1 MSSKR
6 VVAVLGATGVQGGSI
21 VRHLS
26 TQPEY
31 DIRAIT
37 RNPLGEAAKQ
47 LSALPNV
54 SVVKAHFGDP
64 ASLVAAFEGVEA
76 VYALTNFYDP
86 ENQANPL
93 QELEQG
99 IALADAAKEAGVQF
113 FIWST
118 VPSALL
124 RMKGKFQSTRLVE
137 NKFYVSAYLKQ
148 IELPHIDLYL
158 GFYYDNWI
166 NFGLLSL
173 ASDGTIEILQPILQP
188 ETKIGMVWTA
198 RDLGPTVDTVLKNY
212 RTAPRLL
219 NENIYCVGGYHST
232 ADFARELQKQ
242 TGKTVR
248 VVGGPTTG
256 FQDLD
261 TMYEYYNRH
270 SVYSEFTLPKKEAL
284 ELGIKFHT
292 LEDYVREV
300 AVPYV
305 HKLGQAQ

>member
-6 VVAVLGATGVQGGSI
+6 VVAVLGATGVQGGA
-21 VRHLS
+21 VVHYLS
-26 TQPEY
+26 TQSGY

-37 RNPLGEAAKQ
+37 RNPDSKVAKR
-47 LSALPNV
+47 LSTLANV
-54 SVVKAHFGDP
+54 SVFKAHFLDP
-64 ASLVAAFEGVEA
+64 ASLVAAFKGVEV

-99 IALADAAKEAGVQF
+99 IIIADAAKEAGVQF

-124 RMKGKFQSTRLVE
+124 RMKGRFESTRLVE

-148 IELPHIDLYL
+148 INLPHIDLYL

-166 NFGLLSL
+166 NFGLVSL
-173 ASDGTIEILQPILQP
+173 ASDGTIQVIQPILQP
-188 ETKIGMVWTA
+188 ETKIGMVWTQ
-198 RDLGPTVDTVLKNY
+198 RDLGPTVDVVLKKY
-212 RTAPRLL
+212 RTTPGLL
-219 NENIYCVGGYHST
+219 NGEIYCVGGYNST

-248 VVGGPTTG
+248 IVGGPTTG

-270 SVYSEFTLPKKEAL
+270 SVYSEFELPKKESL
-284 ELGIKFHT
+284 DLGIRFHT

-305 HKLGQAQ
+305 NKLGQAE